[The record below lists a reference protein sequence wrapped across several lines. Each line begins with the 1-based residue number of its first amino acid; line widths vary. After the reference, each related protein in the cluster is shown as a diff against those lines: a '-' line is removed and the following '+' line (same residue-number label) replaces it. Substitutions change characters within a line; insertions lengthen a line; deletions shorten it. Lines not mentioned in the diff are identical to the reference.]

1 MMTTSTIGIKGIREG
16 ILVALDE
23 ALTNGAYEEVVE
35 QLDDELADR
44 EAFLKGSRVILD
56 VGLQPFARWHLAQ
69 LQSLM
74 EAHGLELWT
83 VLADEETTREAA
95 RSLGLATRLPGSN
108 TDLEGNA
115 LGPAAV
121 EASVSSD
128 HEQPESPAG
137 ALFLRETLRSG
148 RSIYH
153 EGHVIIIGDVNP
165 GAEVIAGGDVIV
177 WGRLRGLVHAG
188 ALGDESAIICALEL
202 TPTQLRIAS
211 QIAIPPEERQSAAE
225 PETASIRDG
234 QIVADQWRLREQR
247 LSKRER

>member
-1 MMTTSTIGIKGIREG
+1 MMTTLTISIKGIREG

-23 ALTNGAYEEVVE
+23 ALANGAYDEVVQ
-35 QLDDELADR
+35 QLDAELADR
-44 EAFLKGSRVILD
+44 ETFLRGSRVILD
-56 VGLQPFARWHLAQ
+56 VGLESFARSHLSQ
-69 LQSLM
+69 LQSLL
-74 EAHGLELWT
+74 EARGLELWT
-83 VLADEETTREAA
+83 VLAEEETTREAA

-108 TDLEGNA
+108 RDLEGNV
-115 LGPAAV
+115 LGPVATDAPT
-121 EASVSSD
+121 APD
-128 HEQPESPAG
+128 QPTNPAE

-188 ALGDESAIICALEL
+188 ALGDASAIICALEL

-211 QIAIPPEERQSAAE
+211 QIAIPPDERQGDPV

-234 QIVADQWRLREQR
+234 QIVADPWRLRE
-247 LSKRER
+247 

>member
-1 MMTTSTIGIKGIREG
+1 MMTTSPIGIKGIREG

-23 ALTNGAYEEVVE
+23 ALANGAYEEVVQ
-35 QLDDELADR
+35 QLDAELADR
-44 EAFLKGSRVILD
+44 EAFLRGSRVILN
-56 VGLQPFARWHLAQ
+56 VGLQPFARTHLAE
-69 LQSLM
+69 LQAMM
-74 EAHGLELWT
+74 EARGLELWT
-83 VLADEETTREAA
+83 VLADEEETREAA

-108 TDLEGNA
+108 RDLEGNA
-115 LGPAAV
+115 LGPAVV
-121 EASVSSD
+121 ETVAAPDRSVD
-128 HEQPESPAG
+128 PAD

-188 ALGDESAIICALEL
+188 ALGDASAIICALEL

-211 QIAIPPEERQSAAE
+211 QIAIPPDERQGDPM
-225 PETASIRDG
+225 PETASIRNG
-234 QIVADQWRLREQR
+234 QIVADPWRRRE
-247 LSKRER
+247 

>member
-1 MMTTSTIGIKGIREG
+1 MTASTIGIKGIREG

-23 ALTNGAYEEVVE
+23 ALANGAYEEVVQ
-35 QLDDELADR
+35 QLDVELADR

-56 VGLQPFARWHLAQ
+56 VGLQSFARTQLAE
-69 LQSLM
+69 LQAMM
-74 EAHGLELWT
+74 EARDLELWT
-83 VLADEETTREAA
+83 VLAEEEETREAA

-121 EASVSSD
+121 EARATAARSENPV
-128 HEQPESPAG
+128 E

-188 ALGDESAIICALEL
+188 ALGDESALICALEL

-211 QIAIPPEERQSAAE
+211 QIAIPPDERQGDPV

-234 QIVADQWRLREQR
+234 QIVADPWRLRE
-247 LSKRER
+247 

>member
-1 MMTTSTIGIKGIREG
+1 MTASTIGIKGIREG

-23 ALTNGAYEEVVE
+23 ALANGVYEEVVQ
-35 QLDDELADR
+35 QLDIELADR
-44 EAFLKGSRVILD
+44 EGFLKGSRVILD
-56 VGLQPFARWHLAQ
+56 VGLQSFARTQLAEIQ
-69 LQSLM
+69 AMM
-74 EAHGLELWT
+74 EARDLELWT
-83 VLADEETTREAA
+83 VLAEEEETREAA

-108 TDLEGNA
+108 RDLEGNV
-115 LGPAAV
+115 LGPGAV
-121 EASVSSD
+121 EARATTARSENPVD
-128 HEQPESPAG
+128 

-188 ALGDESAIICALEL
+188 ALGDASALICALEL

-211 QIAIPPEERQSAAE
+211 QIAIPPDERQGDPV

-234 QIVADQWRLREQR
+234 QIVADPWRLRE
-247 LSKRER
+247 

>member
-23 ALTNGAYEEVVE
+23 ALANGAYEEVIQ
-35 QLDDELADR
+35 QLDAELADR
-44 EAFLKGSRVILD
+44 ETFLRGSRVILD
-56 VGLQPFARWHLAQ
+56 VGLQSFGRSHLVQ

-74 EAHGLELWT
+74 EARGLELWT
-83 VLADEETTREAA
+83 VLAEEETTREAA

-115 LGPAAV
+115 LRPVAVAAPAV
-121 EASVSSD
+121 TD
-128 HEQPESPAG
+128 RPENAAE

-153 EGHVIIIGDVNP
+153 EGHIIIIGDVNP

-211 QIAIPPEERQSAAE
+211 QIAIPPDERE
-225 PETASIRDG
+225 GDPVPETASIRDG
-234 QIVADQWRLREQR
+234 QIVADPWRHRE
-247 LSKRER
+247 

>member
-1 MMTTSTIGIKGIREG
+1 MMTTSTIDIKGIREG

-23 ALTNGAYEEVVE
+23 ALANDGYEEVVQ
-35 QLDDELADR
+35 QLDAELADR

-56 VGLQPFARWHLAQ
+56 VGLQSFARSHLAQ
-69 LQSLM
+69 LQSLI
-74 EAHGLELWT
+74 EARGLELWT

-115 LGPAAV
+115 LRLASA
-121 EASVSSD
+121 EASAATD
-128 HEQPESPAG
+128 RPETPTDV
-137 ALFLRETLRSG
+137 LFLRETLRSG

-188 ALGDESAIICALEL
+188 ALGDASAIICALEL

-211 QIAIPPEERQSAAE
+211 QIAIPPDERQGDAM

-234 QIVADQWRLREQR
+234 QIVADPWRHR
-247 LSKRER
+247 

>member
-1 MMTTSTIGIKGIREG
+1 MMKTSTIAIKGIREG

-23 ALTNGAYEEVVE
+23 ALSNDAYEEVVQ
-35 QLDDELADR
+35 QLDAELADR
-44 EAFLKGSRVILD
+44 ESFLKGSRVILD
-56 VGLQPFARWHLAQ
+56 VGLQSFARSHLAQ

-74 EAHGLELWT
+74 EARGLELWT
-83 VLADEETTREAA
+83 VLAEEEATREAA

-108 TDLEGNA
+108 RDLEGNV
-115 LGPAAV
+115 LGPVTDEAPAAS
-121 EASVSSD
+121 ERS
-128 HEQPESPAG
+128 ESPVD

-211 QIAIPPEERQSAAE
+211 QIAIPPDERQGDPV
-225 PETASIRDG
+225 PETASIRNG
-234 QIVADQWRLREQR
+234 QIVADPWRLRE
-247 LSKRER
+247 